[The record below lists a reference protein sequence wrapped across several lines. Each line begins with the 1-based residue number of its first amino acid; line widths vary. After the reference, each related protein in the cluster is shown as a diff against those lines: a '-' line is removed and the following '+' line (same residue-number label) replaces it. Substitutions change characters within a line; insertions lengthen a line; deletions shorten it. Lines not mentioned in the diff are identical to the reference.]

1 MQCRVLYIAWHTL
14 DILWLRHRESYS
26 SFLYLLLLQDFEFYS
41 RSYWAT
47 WARTLSSY
55 LPFQTSLELCPNM
68 YYVTVILGVSIYLYK
83 YLCLICKLLRQDP
96 SLKNYYSNIP

>member
-14 DILWLRHRESYS
+14 EILWLRHRESYS
-26 SFLYLLLLQDFEFYS
+26 SFLYFPPMSDFEFYS

-47 WARTLSSY
+47 CARTLSCY

-68 YYVTVILGVSIYLYK
+68 YFETMILGVSIYLYIS
-83 YLCLICKLLRQDP
+83 LCLICKLLRQDP